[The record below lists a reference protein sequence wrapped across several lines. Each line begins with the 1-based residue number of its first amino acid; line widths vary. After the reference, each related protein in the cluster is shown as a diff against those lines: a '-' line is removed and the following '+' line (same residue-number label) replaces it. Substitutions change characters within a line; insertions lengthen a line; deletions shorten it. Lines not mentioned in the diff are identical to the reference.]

1 MQEMKSA
8 VEKLSMPFLRTESRR
23 RARSIGMRAYAPKA
37 AEAAIRATA
46 RSGRSRDAICL
57 FPYLNLIRYISQ
69 TARYR
74 HNL

>member
-46 RSGRSRDAICL
+46 RSGRSMDDARPNITFL
-57 FPYLNLIRYISQ
+57 SGIALWLDGKSW
-69 TARYR
+69 
-74 HNL
+74 L